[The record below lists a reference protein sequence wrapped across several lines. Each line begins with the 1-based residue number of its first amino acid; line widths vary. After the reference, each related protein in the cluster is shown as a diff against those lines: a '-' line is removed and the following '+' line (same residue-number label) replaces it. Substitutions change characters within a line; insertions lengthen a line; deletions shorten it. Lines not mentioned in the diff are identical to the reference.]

1 MTRMAPVDQQ
11 MREAAE
17 AAARLVEPGMRVG
30 LGTGRTVAWLLPALA
45 ERRLAGLRC
54 VATSPETERAAS
66 RLGLALEPFDEL
78 DRLDIAIDGAD
89 QVTRDRWAVKGGHG
103 AHLREKIVAAAAER
117 FVVIVAADKQ
127 VEALHPPVPLE
138 LRAFGLRATL
148 RALGDA
154 RLRTGAPASPD
165 GGVLADYQAA
175 FADPAELA
183 SRLDQQPGVSAH
195 GLFPPTLVAD
205 VIVGTGVSGA

>member
-1 MTRMAPVDQQ
+1 
-11 MREAAE
+11 
-17 AAARLVEPGMRVG
+17 
-30 LGTGRTVAWLLPALA
+30 
-45 ERRLAGLRC
+45 
-54 VATSPETERAAS
+54 
-66 RLGLALEPFDEL
+66 
-78 DRLDIAIDGAD
+78 
-89 QVTRDRWAVKGGHG
+89 
-103 AHLREKIVAAAAER
+103 
-117 FVVIVAADKQ
+117 
-127 VEALHPPVPLE
+127 
-138 LRAFGLRATL
+138 
-148 RALGDA
+148 LGDA